1 MRLWVVSKV
10 TQTPFSKSRPISVNV
25 LRNGELRLK
34 MGDQYQSHN
43 ILGYTVK
50 VDVEGDRSQA
60 KLKQKIGELAALT
73 SPPTSVQFQT
83 IANKPDAKPT
93 GEPADPADPYNAFLF
108 TEMTGG
114 ESLPSKDLQWS
125 GNWFDGTTGGTMNV
139 SGGIFLRDFVRK
151 LVEPI
156 HKKCTSFADPMVK
169 RQT

>member
-83 IANKPDAKPT
+83 IANKPRRKAHWRT
-93 GEPADPADPYNAFLF
+93 
-108 TEMTGG
+108 
-114 ESLPSKDLQWS
+114 SRPSRPL
-125 GNWFDGTTGGTMNV
+125 
-139 SGGIFLRDFVRK
+139 
-151 LVEPI
+151 
-156 HKKCTSFADPMVK
+156 
-169 RQT
+169 